1 MNARLKGFLLIITGT
16 ALWGANGVVI
26 QYLLQEKMF
35 DASWITGIRLIGGGI
50 ILLLMDKIIYH
61 GRTFSIWN
69 RSSRKDIIIFSL
81 FGMLGTQ
88 YTYTATILY
97 SNAATAT
104 ILQYLMP
111 IIILLY
117 VLMSERRKPMI
128 RECLC
133 MLMAVIGTF
142 LLVTKGSFDTLA
154 ISKEALFWGL
164 ICAFAGAFY
173 TLQPRNMLKRYN
185 SSLVVGWGM
194 FGGGIILSFFQ
205 SPFDFKGIFDI
216 GAAAAILFVVV
227 CGTVISFWAYI
238 ESTKYLYPTE
248 VGTMASIEPF
258 SSVVLSVVFMN
269 VAFGLPEI
277 IGSILIVGT
286 VFILSHR

>member
-1 MNARLKGFLLIITGT
+1 MNARLKGFLLIIIGT
-16 ALWGANGVVI
+16 VLWGANGVVI
-26 QYLLQEKMF
+26 QYLLQAKMF
-35 DASWITGIRLIGGGI
+35 DASWITGIRLIGGGS

-61 GRTFSIWN
+61 GRTLSIWN

-117 VLMSERRKPMI
+117 MLLSERRRPMI
-128 RECLC
+128 KESLC
-133 MLMAVIGTF
+133 VLMAVVGTF
-142 LLVTKGSFDTLA
+142 LLVTKGSFGTLA
-154 ISKEALFWGL
+154 VSKEALFWGL

-173 TLQPRNMLKRYN
+173 TLQPRKMLKRYN

-194 FGGGIILSFFQ
+194 LGGGIVLSFFQ

-216 GAAAAILFVVV
+216 GAAIAILFVVV

-248 VGTMASIEPF
+248 VGTMASLEPF
-258 SSVVLSVVFMN
+258 SSVVLSVAFMN

-277 IGSILIVGT
+277 AGSILIVGT
-286 VFILSHR
+286 VFILAHR

>member
-1 MNARLKGFLLIITGT
+1 M
-16 ALWGANGVVI
+16 
-26 QYLLQEKMF
+26 
-35 DASWITGIRLIGGGI
+35 
-50 ILLLMDKIIYH
+50 LLMDKIIYH

-69 RSSRKDIIIFSL
+69 RSSRKDIIIFSF

-117 VLMSERRKPMI
+117 VLLSERRKPMI
-128 RECLC
+128 RESLC

-164 ICAFAGAFY
+164 ICAFAAAFY

-194 FGGGIILSFFQ
+194 FGGGTLLSFFQ

-277 IGSILIVGT
+277 TGSILIVGT
-286 VFILSHR
+286 VFILAHR